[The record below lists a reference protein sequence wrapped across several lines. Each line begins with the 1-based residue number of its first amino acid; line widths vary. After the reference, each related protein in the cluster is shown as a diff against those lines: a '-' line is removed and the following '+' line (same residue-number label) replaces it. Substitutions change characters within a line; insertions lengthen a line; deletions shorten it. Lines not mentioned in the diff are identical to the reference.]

1 MLIALFITTPVLAVA
16 SCLIIIRQLLQ
27 HRA

>member
-16 SCLIIIRQLLQ
+16 GLLIILRQLVHQ
-27 HRA
+27 RA